1 MALLK
6 SVNDPIYA
14 ELSAVIE
21 SGMGR
26 FPGASLDDVELAEV
40 LPLRRGRAD
49 RIIDPEAPEEQL
61 FEDANSVHVQIFVD
75 QRPRYFARLER
86 SDAATGEGWRL
97 TRISESAIAKKIE
110 AGIDAVQ
117 NDPASDDEV
126 LTLLEVPAYYFVGL
140 LLSGDNGERVLPVEF
155 PRELGVDGSTFYS
168 LEDIR
173 ERFRQSAIMGR
184 APSGDRPEEA
194 QASD

>member
-1 MALLK
+1 MPPCRTAKATVYGTRLGPTSRRCEENHAMALLK

-26 FPGASLDDVELAEV
+26 FPGASLDDVELAAV

-75 QRPRYFARLER
+75 QRPRY
-86 SDAATGEGWRL
+86 
-97 TRISESAIAKKIE
+97 
-110 AGIDAVQ
+110 
-117 NDPASDDEV
+117 
-126 LTLLEVPAYYFVGL
+126 
-140 LLSGDNGERVLPVEF
+140 
-155 PRELGVDGSTFYS
+155 
-168 LEDIR
+168 
-173 ERFRQSAIMGR
+173 
-184 APSGDRPEEA
+184 
-194 QASD
+194 